1 MAFLKQFPD
10 VCWYRLIGRK
20 FAAHLGVKPSA
31 GEDVRTDPDPAAKA
45 PEGRTGQ
52 S

>member
-10 VCWYRLIGRK
+10 VCWCGWIGRK
-20 FAAHLGVKPSA
+20 FAAYLGVDQSA
-31 GEDVRTDPDPAAKA
+31 GEDVRTDSDPAAKA
-45 PEGRTGQ
+45 PETGR